1 MKNYFNCSVRHF
13 EKVCFQEY
21 FLILIHFRQ
30 GWTVTTRFG
39 VTRKNGRKRCKA
51 YMKDVKMN
59 ICKSNTYRQRTKTTF
74 RQKTKS
80 SEEAKVK
87 NRQFYTFV

>member
-1 MKNYFNCSVRHF
+1 
-13 EKVCFQEY
+13 
-21 FLILIHFRQ
+21 
-30 GWTVTTRFG
+30 
-39 VTRKNGRKRCKA
+39 
-51 YMKDVKMN
+51 MN
-59 ICKSNTYRQRTKTTF
+59 ICKSNTYRQKTKTTF

>member
-1 MKNYFNCSVRHF
+1 
-13 EKVCFQEY
+13 
-21 FLILIHFRQ
+21 
-30 GWTVTTRFG
+30 
-39 VTRKNGRKRCKA
+39 
-51 YMKDVKMN
+51 MKDVKMN
-59 ICKSNTYRQRTKTTF
+59 ICKSNTYTQRTKTTF

>member
-1 MKNYFNCSVRHF
+1 
-13 EKVCFQEY
+13 
-21 FLILIHFRQ
+21 
-30 GWTVTTRFG
+30 
-39 VTRKNGRKRCKA
+39 
-51 YMKDVKMN
+51 MKDVKMN